1 MSDDAYRSPQGGL
14 YDYEEEKKH
23 SGIGIASF
31 VISLIAGVGIFALFI
46 AAGVIEASSPGGM
59 HEESAEAIII
69 GLGIIFLFLMELVA
83 IGLGIGAL
91 FSSTRKKLFG
101 ILGLSFSA
109 GVTLLAVG
117 IMVLGVMA
125 S

>member
-1 MSDDAYRSPQGGL
+1 MSEDAYRSPQGGL
-14 YDYEEEKKH
+14 YDYQEEKKH

-31 VISLIAGVGIFALFI
+31 VLSLIAGVGIFVLFI
-46 AAGVIEASSPGGM
+46 VAGFIEATTPGGM
-59 HEESAEAIII
+59 HEESVEAIMI
-69 GLGIIFLFLMELVA
+69 GLGIIFLFLLELVA
-83 IGLGIGAL
+83 IGLGIGAM

-109 GVTLLAVG
+109 GVALLALG